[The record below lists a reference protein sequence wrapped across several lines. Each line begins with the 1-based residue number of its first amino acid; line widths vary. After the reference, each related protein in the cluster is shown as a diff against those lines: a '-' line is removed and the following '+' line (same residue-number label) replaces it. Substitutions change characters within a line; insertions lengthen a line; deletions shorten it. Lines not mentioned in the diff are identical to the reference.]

1 LKSSPQCIE
10 PASGQI
16 HCFALGTADDLQ
28 HTWSPDGGNTWRPW
42 EHIAGS
48 IIKSPPSCVVAN
60 YGQPHCFALSQT
72 GTMLHKW
79 WDPGQNKW
87 KEDDQGGVL
96 KSPPQCVV
104 PSLGHINCF
113 ALASGGSMQQQF
125 WNGSRWNPAGWQPLG
140 QPLGGSLASPPQCVV
155 PSSGNINC
163 FALDSNGLMQQQFWN
178 GSRWNPAGWQ
188 PLGQPLGGSFAS
200 PPQCVVPSPGN
211 INCFALD
218 SNGSMQQQFWNGS
231 RWNPAGWQPLG
242 GSLASPPQCVVPSP
256 GNINCF
262 ALDSN
267 GSMQQQFWNGSRW
280 NPAGWE
286 PLGGSLA
293 SPPECMSPSVGQI
306 DCFALLKVGAT
317 AGYKSYVTVN
327 PNGGPQDMASAD
339 CGILGPHYAQI
350 SCPALSQHAHCWCAT
365 QSVWGQAECQCLPGA
380 AQPPPAPVQTCAG
393 SPGGTN
399 ATFQNVSGLP
409 LYVYYS
415 ISNATT
421 INCPQDITQPTSSFT
436 NGATLS
442 YYVPPHYVG
451 TFRMLTTA
459 PADICSDQ
467 TLRFVSTVTGTCN
480 QGASFTPVP

>member
-1 LKSSPQCIE
+1 LRKSALLVLLFIIRTSANAHAGWSNWNSLGGQLKSSPQCIE

-140 QPLGGSLASPPQCVV
+140 QPLGGS
-155 PSSGNINC
+155 
-163 FALDSNGLMQQQFWN
+163 
-178 GSRWNPAGWQ
+178 
-188 PLGQPLGGSFAS
+188 FAS

-231 RWNPAGWQPLG
+231 RWNPAGWQ
-242 GSLASPPQCVVPSP
+242 
-256 GNINCF
+256 
-262 ALDSN
+262 
-267 GSMQQQFWNGSRW
+267 
-280 NPAGWE
+280 